1 MYNMTSDLSSVGI
14 NLQLAAVNYH
24 ETMACKMD
32 SPKIRKENPD
42 MPPCVRNPPESEWQ
56 QLLASRAPGMP
67 TFQDTKEK
75 MIYDEFGG
83 QHDDLFIYDRNGR
96 LFAYLPSTRTAEVIG
111 GPSVLLSTTQDV
123 TTHAGYRSVRSL
135 AILAAASHP
144 ARCGTS
150 RAMACGSHEWPVVTH
165 VAGLGGS
172 MRLIHLMRR
181 GRGRADVTTRGRC
194 RCLLASPR
202 LASLASYGG
211 GARRITAP
219 AGAIAWSVSQS
230 VFAQLLPAEHRASA
244 LQDSTTRIHTKGH
257 VACEQPYAKLRGIT
271 EHNRARAVHEFE
283 HDEAVPR
290 HSTGRPHTPRS
301 V

>member
-24 ETMACKMD
+24 ATMACKMD

-150 RAMACGSHEWPVVTH
+150 RAKWPVVSHEWPVVTH
-165 VAGLGGS
+165 VAGLGGLDETDPPNEARS
-172 MRLIHLMRR
+172 EGVPTLRHVA
-181 GRGRADVTTRGRC
+181 GAGA
-194 RCLLASPR
+194 LLALAAIGIAR
-202 LASLASYGG
+202 LVWG
-211 GARRITAP
+211 RRKKNYS
-219 AGAIAWSVSQS
+219 AGPDAIAWSVSQS
-230 VFAQLLPAEHRASA
+230 VFAQLLPAEHRASYA
-244 LQDSTTRIHTKGH
+244 TGQHDTHTY
-257 VACEQPYAKLRGIT
+257 Q
-271 EHNRARAVHEFE
+271 RAR
-283 HDEAVPR
+283 R
-290 HSTGRPHTPRS
+290 M
-301 V
+301 